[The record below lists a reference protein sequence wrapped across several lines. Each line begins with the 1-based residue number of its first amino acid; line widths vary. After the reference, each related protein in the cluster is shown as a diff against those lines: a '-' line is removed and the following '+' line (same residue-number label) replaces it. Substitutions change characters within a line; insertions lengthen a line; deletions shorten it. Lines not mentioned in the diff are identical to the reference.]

1 VVSTASEEAVTA
13 IGSIGGTIIQLNE
26 VSSNIA
32 EVTQAAEQT
41 GSSSQEVLTAANEVS
56 EEAKALKQ
64 QVDTFLTE
72 IKAI

>member
-1 VVSTASEEAVTA
+1 MVSTASEEAVTA